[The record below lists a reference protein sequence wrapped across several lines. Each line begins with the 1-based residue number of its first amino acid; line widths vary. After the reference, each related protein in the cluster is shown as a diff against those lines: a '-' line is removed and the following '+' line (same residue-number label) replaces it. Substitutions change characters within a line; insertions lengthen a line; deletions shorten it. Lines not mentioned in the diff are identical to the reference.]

1 MKFEL
6 ESISD
11 SEIIRD
17 FLVGTIGAPLW
28 GPPLVAKIEENERTV
43 LHLVAKIEEK
53 ERDMRPVLH

>member
-1 MKFEL
+1 M
-6 ESISD
+6 
-11 SEIIRD
+11 
-17 FLVGTIGAPLW
+17 W